1 MTADTDA
8 PDIAKLTRRAI
19 DTNPMPLD
27 SKDSIDSLEVHG
39 FEKLQRIGRGSQGVV
54 FKARH
59 KTTGELAVVKTF
71 VGENSAIAGYREAWA
86 LYKLHEA
93 GPHPNIVG
101 YHSCSACGSHLVL
114 NYIDGVDLLDVVQQQ
129 GGVKGGALVSLF
141 AQMYAGV
148 RHMYAV
154 AMLVPSIG
162 RLACAA

>member
-1 MTADTDA
+1 MDKSSYIRIKKLAADRIENKHKDTTSVWKKHGPGDVEN
-8 PDIAKLTRRAI
+8 PRMGEIDI
-19 DTNPMPLD
+19 
-27 SKDSIDSLEVHG
+27 SG
-39 FEKLQRIGRGSQGVV
+39 
-54 FKARH
+54 
-59 KTTGELAVVKTF
+59 
-71 VGENSAIAGYREAWA
+71 
-86 LYKLHEA
+86 EA

-154 AMLVPSIG
+154 AILVPSIG